1 MANSFV
7 FLHIATCLRLN
18 GSTERGSWGSKTVQ
32 DSSRFTV
39 AGKTVLFDS
48 FITAGPFSEDP
59 VEKFAFGVA
68 WGS

>member
-7 FLHIATCLRLN
+7 FLHIATGLRLN
-18 GSTERGSWGSKTVQ
+18 GTTERGSWGSKTVQ